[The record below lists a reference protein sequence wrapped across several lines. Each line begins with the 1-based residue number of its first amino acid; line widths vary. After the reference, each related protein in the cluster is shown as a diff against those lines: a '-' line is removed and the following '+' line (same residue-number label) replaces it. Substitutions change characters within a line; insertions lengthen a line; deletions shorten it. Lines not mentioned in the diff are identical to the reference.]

1 MSKPYAS
8 YVIRSLLASYDPSV
22 ICLVLATLDMLTLL
36 TLAQWLASWTLTGET
51 QVRFLVMS
59 LSVLT

>member
-1 MSKPYAS
+1 VAK
-8 YVIRSLLASYDPSV
+8 LF
-22 ICLVLATLDMLTLL
+22 